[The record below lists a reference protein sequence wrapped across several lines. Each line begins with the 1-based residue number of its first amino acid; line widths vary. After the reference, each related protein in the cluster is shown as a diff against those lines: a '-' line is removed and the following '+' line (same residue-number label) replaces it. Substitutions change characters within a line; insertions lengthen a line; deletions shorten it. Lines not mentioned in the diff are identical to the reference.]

1 LLLAADSNAQA
12 AATPDLPHAV
22 ARKTTGKL
30 LATCSTPKAKGQ
42 PNSTEKAW

>member
-12 AATPDLPHAV
+12 AAAPDLLHAV